1 MNPRRTRPPELMS
14 PAGHWPQLRAAV
26 EAGADA
32 VYFGLRHFSARG
44 KVGFGLDELPEAIAT
59 LHERGVQGFVTFNT
73 LVFDHELAEA
83 ERALVAIAAAG
94 ADAVIVQDVGVARL
108 VRTVAPGLAVHGS
121 TQMSVTSA
129 QGVAFAASF
138 GCSRVVLGR
147 ELSIADLRRIAEAT
161 DVELEV
167 FVHGALC
174 VSYSGQC
181 FSSEAWGG
189 RSANRGQ
196 CAQACRLAYD
206 LVVDGSPRELLDER
220 YLLSP
225 GDLMALAQ
233 VPELIDIGI
242 DCFKIEGRYKD
253 ADYVALTTAAYRQA
267 IDDAWAAAAAAR
279 PAPAPD
285 PAVVRDLEG
294 VYSRGLGPW
303 FIAGTDH
310 QTPVRGRAP
319 RHRGL
324 RLGTVV
330 RVVTQG
336 TGAVIVAPPAADER
350 PGPARADRRP
360 EARSVA
366 EAAGRAPRPGDGL
379 VFDAAHRR
387 SPGLPEQGGRVY
399 GVEVDRDGWRLTF
412 GRGDVELRHVRPGDA
427 VWRSHDPA
435 LHARAKRFT
444 EAGDPLRTH
453 ALSIAVTAHEGAPLV
468 VVATTERGESAVS
481 VGEDLLAHAASRPL
495 DLATARAQLG
505 RLGGTPFHLGDVTL
519 DVEGA
524 PFVPVS
530 RLNDVRR
537 DLVAQLVAARRRVA
551 SPGVAAPGAREAAA
565 RVDSPGV
572 REAAA
577 RVASPGVR
585 EAAARKNGADASRPP
600 GEASTGVGGAAAPI
614 GVDAPPPPGEATGGV
629 GVGSRGAFAPRGA
642 TATSGPTPTPV
653 PPDAPARL
661 HVLVRT
667 GEQLDAALS
676 AHAAGVTLES
686 VTLDYLELY
695 GLRPSVERARA
706 AGVRVRVA
714 SPRVLKPAEQ
724 NVVRFLLDLEA
735 ELLVRSAG
743 LLRDLAAVPAERR
756 PRLTGD
762 FSLGAANALT
772 ARAFL
777 EAGCEALTP
786 SYDLDADQVATL
798 AGAIDPRRLEVVVHH
813 HLPVFHTEH
822 CVFCRFL
829 SDGHDHTDCGHPCE
843 QHRLAL
849 RDGQGRLHPVLADVG
864 CRNTVFGAE
873 AQSAARHLARWRG
886 AGLRDARVEFVHAG
900 AIEVAEVLGAWRA
913 ALDGALSPVALEA
926 RLRAAVPPGLTEGSY
941 FVPHAGMRELPL
953 L

>member
-1 MNPRRTRPPELMS
+1 MTRLARPPELMS
-14 PAGHWPQLRAAV
+14 PAGHWPQLRAAL

-32 VYFGLRHFSARG
+32 VYFGLNHFSARA
-44 KVGFGLDELPEAIAT
+44 KVGFTLEELPEAMAT
-59 LHERGVQGFVTFNT
+59 LHERGVRGFVTFNT
-73 LVFDHELAEA
+73 LVFDHELDAA
-83 ERALVAIAAAG
+83 ERALLAIAEAG

-108 VRTVAPGLAVHGS
+108 AREAVPGLAVHGS

-129 QGVAFAASF
+129 QGVAFAAAH
-138 GCSRVVLGR
+138 GARRVVLGR
-147 ELSIADLRRIAEAT
+147 ELSLADLRRIRAAT
-161 DVELEV
+161 DVEVEV

-206 LVVDGSPRELLDER
+206 LVVDGAPHALLDER

-242 DCFKIEGRYKD
+242 DAFKIEGRYKD
-253 ADYVALTTAAYRQA
+253 ADYVALTTHAYRTA
-267 IDDAWAAAAAAR
+267 IDAAWAARAEAGGGAAAGVTA
-279 PAPAPD
+279 D
-285 PAVVRDLEG
+285 PASDPDLLRDVEQ

-310 QTPVRGRAP
+310 QVAVRGRAP

-330 RVVTQG
+330 RVDER
-336 TGAVIVAPPAADER
+336 GAAVVVAPPAADEP
-350 PGPARADRRP
+350 PGPARADPRP
-360 EARSVA
+360 AARAAA
-366 EAAGRAPRPGDGL
+366 EAAGRAPKPGDGL

-399 GVEVDRDGWRLTF
+399 AVTPERDGWRLAF
-412 GRGDVELRHVRPGDA
+412 GRGDVVLRHIRPGDA
-427 VWRSHDPA
+427 VWRTHDPT
-435 LHARAKRFT
+435 LHARVRQWT
-444 EAGDPLRTH
+444 GPGEPQRTH
-453 ALSIAVTAHEGAPLV
+453 GLSLAITAHEGAPLV
-468 VVATTERGESAVS
+468 VVATTTRGESAVT
-481 VGEDLLAHAASRPL
+481 VGDEPLPHADARPL
-495 DLATARAQLG
+495 DLATAKKQLG
-505 RLGGTPFHLGDVTL
+505 RLGGSPFHLAGVTL

-530 RLNDVRR
+530 ALNALRR
-537 DLVAQLVAARRRVA
+537 ELVADLVAARRRV
-551 SPGVAAPGAREAAA
+551 GG
-565 RVDSPGV
+565 
-572 REAAA
+572 
-577 RVASPGVR
+577 
-585 EAAARKNGADASRPP
+585 
-600 GEASTGVGGAAAPI
+600 GGA
-614 GVDAPPPPGEATGGV
+614 
-629 GVGSRGAFAPRGA
+629 SRGAFAASAA
-642 TATSGPTPTPV
+642 TATIDAPPTPV
-653 PPDAPARL
+653 RPDAPTRL

-667 GEQLDAALS
+667 PEQLEAVLAAN
-676 AHAAGVTLES
+676 ADGVTLES

-695 GLRPSVERARA
+695 GLRPSVERVRA
-706 AGVRVRVA
+706 AGLRVRVA

-724 NVVRFLLDLEA
+724 NVVRFLLDLGA
-735 ELLVRSAG
+735 EIIVRSAG
-743 LLRDLAAVPAERR
+743 LLRDLAALPVEAR

-762 FSLGAANALT
+762 FSLNAANALS

-777 EAGCEALTP
+777 AAGCDALTP
-786 SYDLDADQVATL
+786 AYDLDAEQVVAL
-798 AGAIDPRRLEVVVHH
+798 AGAVDPGRLEVVVHH

-843 QHRLAL
+843 THRVAL
-849 RDGQGRLHPVLADVG
+849 RDDHGRLHPVLADVG

-873 AQSAARHLARWRG
+873 AQSAARHWPRWRA

-900 AIEVAEVLGAWRA
+900 ADEVAEVLRAWRA
-913 ALDGALSPVALEA
+913 ALDGRLAPPALEA
-926 RLRAAVPPGLTEGSY
+926 RLRAAVPPGVTEGSY
-941 FVPHAGMRELPL
+941 YVPRPGMRELPVL
-953 L
+953 

>member
-1 MNPRRTRPPELMS
+1 VRVGAPPGYDAALMPPRRTRPPELMS

-32 VYFGLRHFSARG
+32 VYFGLRHFSARA
-44 KVGFGLDELPEAIAT
+44 KVGFGLDELPEAMAA

-73 LVFDHELAEA
+73 LVFDHELDEA

-94 ADAVIVQDVGVARL
+94 VDAVIVQDVGVAGL
-108 VRTVAPGLAVHGS
+108 VRSVAPSVAVHGS

-129 QGVAFAASF
+129 QGVAFAAAH

-147 ELSIADLRRIAEAT
+147 ELALADLRRVAEAT

-189 RSANRGQ
+189 RSANRGT

-206 LVVDGSPRELLDER
+206 LVVDGAPRTLLDER

-253 ADYVALTTAAYRQA
+253 ADYVALTTAAYRRA
-267 IDDAWAAAAAAR
+267 IDDAWAAAAAGRA
-279 PAPAPD
+279 AAAPD
-285 PAVVRDLEG
+285 PATLRDLEQ

-303 FIAGTDH
+303 FLGGTDH
-310 QTPVRGRAP
+310 RVAVRGRAP

-330 RVVTQG
+330 RVEPPQG
-336 TGAVIVAPPAADER
+336 AAAPGAIVVAPPAPDET

-360 EARSVA
+360 GALA
-366 EAAGRAPRPGDGL
+366 AADAAGRGPKPGDGL

-399 GVEVDRDGWRLTF
+399 AVEAHRDGWRLVF
-412 GRGDVELRHVRPGDA
+412 GRGDVDLRHVRVGDA

-435 LHARAKRFT
+435 LHGRAKRWT
-444 EAGDPLRTH
+444 EAGDPQRTD
-453 ALSIAVTAHEGAPLV
+453 ALSLALTAHEGAPLV
-468 VVATTERGESAVS
+468 CVATSARGEVVVA
-481 VGEDLLAHAASRPL
+481 VGDEPLAKAGKRPL
-495 DLATARAQLG
+495 DADTARAQFG
-505 RLGGTPFHLGDVTL
+505 RLGGTPFHLGDLTL
-519 DVEGA
+519 DLAGA
-524 PFVPVS
+524 PFAPVS
-530 RLNDVRR
+530 LLNTLRR
-537 DLVAQLVAARRRVA
+537 ELVDQLLRARRRVA
-551 SPGVAAPGAREAAA
+551 PVARGASLRPAPA
-565 RVDSPGV
+565 
-572 REAAA
+572 
-577 RVASPGVR
+577 
-585 EAAARKNGADASRPP
+585 
-600 GEASTGVGGAAAPI
+600 AAAP
-614 GVDAPPPPGEATGGV
+614 VA
-629 GVGSRGAFAPRGA
+629 
-642 TATSGPTPTPV
+642 
-653 PPDAPARL
+653 PDAPARL
-661 HVLVRT
+661 HALVRT
-667 GEQLDAALS
+667 GEQLDAALA
-676 AHAAGVTLES
+676 AHAAGTALES

-695 GLRPSVERARA
+695 GLRPSVERVRA
-706 AGVRVRVA
+706 AGLRVRVA

-724 NVVRFLLDLEA
+724 NVVRFLLDLDA

-743 LLRDLAAVPAERR
+743 LLRDLVALAPERR

-762 FSLGAANALT
+762 FSLNAANALT
-772 ARAFL
+772 VAAFL
-777 EAGCEALTP
+777 AAGCDALTP
-786 SYDLDADQVATL
+786 AYDLDAEQVASL
-798 AGAIDPRRLEVVVHH
+798 AAGVDPRRLEVVVHH

-829 SDGHDHTDCGHPCE
+829 STGRDHTDCGHPCE

-849 RDGQGRLHPVLADVG
+849 RDGEGRLHPVLADVG

-873 AQSAARHLARWRG
+873 AQSAARHLARWRV

-900 AIEVAEVLGAWRA
+900 PAEVAEVLAAWRA
-913 ALDGALSPVALEA
+913 ALDGRIAPAALEA

-941 FVPHAGMRELPL
+941 FVPHAGLRELPL

>member
-1 MNPRRTRPPELMS
+1 MTRRARPPELMS
-14 PAGHWPQLRAAV
+14 PAGHWPQLRAAI

-32 VYFGLRHFSARG
+32 VYFGLNHFSARA
-44 KVGFGLDELPEAIAT
+44 KVGFTLDELPEAMAT
-59 LHERGVQGFVTFNT
+59 LHERGVRGFVTFNT
-73 LVFDHELAEA
+73 LVFDHELDAA
-83 ERALVAIAAAG
+83 ERALVAIAEAG

-108 VRTVAPGLAVHGS
+108 AREAVPGLAVHGS

-129 QGVAFAASF
+129 QGVAFAAAH
-138 GCSRVVLGR
+138 GARRVVLGR
-147 ELSIADLRRIAEAT
+147 ELSLADLGRIRAAT

-206 LVVDGSPRELLDER
+206 LVVDGAPHALLDER

-242 DCFKIEGRYKD
+242 DAFKIEGRYKD
-253 ADYVALTTAAYRQA
+253 ADYVALTTHAYRSA
-267 IDDAWAAAAAAR
+267 IDAAWGAR
-279 PAPAPD
+279 PAAGADSADAAAGPAAD
-285 PAVVRDLEG
+285 PASDPDLLRDLEQ

-310 QTPVRGRAP
+310 QVAVRGRAP

-330 RVVTQG
+330 RVDERG
-336 TGAVIVAPPAADER
+336 GAIVVAPPAAYEP
-350 PGPARADRRP
+350 PGPARADTRP
-360 EARSVA
+360 AARAAA
-366 EAAGRAPRPGDGL
+366 EAAGRAPKPGDGL

-399 GVEVDRDGWRLTF
+399 AVTPERDGWRLAF
-412 GRGDVELRHVRPGDA
+412 GRGDVVLRHVRPGDA
-427 VWRSHDPA
+427 VWRTHDPT
-435 LHARAKRFT
+435 LHARVRQWT
-444 EAGDPLRTH
+444 DPGEPQRTH
-453 ALSIAVTAHEGAPLV
+453 GVSLAVTAHEGAPLV
-468 VVATTERGESAVS
+468 VVATTTRGESAVT
-481 VGEDLLAHAASRPL
+481 VGDEPLPHADARPL
-495 DLATARAQLG
+495 DRDTARKQLG
-505 RLGGTPFHLGDVTL
+505 RLGGTPFHLDDLTL
-519 DVEGA
+519 DLEGA

-530 RLNDVRR
+530 QLNTIRR
-537 DLVAQLVAARRRVA
+537 DLVAQLVAARRR
-551 SPGVAAPGAREAAA
+551 R
-565 RVDSPGV
+565 
-572 REAAA
+572 
-577 RVASPGVR
+577 
-585 EAAARKNGADASRPP
+585 
-600 GEASTGVGGAAAPI
+600 GVGGSSIVAVAAGAANAPLDDPPTPAP
-614 GVDAPPPPGEATGGV
+614 VRDDAP
-629 GVGSRGAFAPRGA
+629 
-642 TATSGPTPTPV
+642 TS
-653 PPDAPARL
+653 L

-667 GEQLDAALS
+667 PEQLEAVLA
-676 AHAAGVTLES
+676 AHADDVRLES

-695 GLRPSVERARA
+695 GLRPSVERVRG

-724 NVVRFLLDLEA
+724 NVVRFLLDLGA
-735 ELLVRSAG
+735 EIVVRSAG
-743 LLRDLAAVPAERR
+743 LLRDLVALPAEAR

-762 FSLGAANALT
+762 FSLNAANALS

-777 EAGCEALTP
+777 EAGCDALTP
-786 SYDLDADQVATL
+786 AYDLDAEQVVAL
-798 AGAIDPRRLEVVVHH
+798 AGAVDPRRLEVVVHH

-829 SDGHDHTDCGHPCE
+829 SAGHDHTDCGHPCE
-843 QHRLAL
+843 THRVAL
-849 RDGQGRLHPVLADVG
+849 RDDHGRLHPVLADVG

-873 AQSAARHLARWRG
+873 AQSAARHWPRWRV

-900 AIEVAEVLGAWRA
+900 ADEVAEVLRAWRA
-913 ALDGALSPVALEA
+913 ALDGGPTPAALEA
-926 RLRAAVPPGLTEGSY
+926 RLRGAVPPGVTEGSY
-941 FVPHAGMRELPL
+941 FVPRPGMRELPVL
-953 L
+953 